1 MLGWMTLMVIGY
13 FKKRIRIQW
22 YYCYCIST
30 IYLSSFFSGLT
41 SSINNTVTIT
51 ACNGVLHLTNKK
63 ILVIGGVAA
72 GTSAASKAKRID
84 PDADVRIIQDEKQ
97 VSYGACG
104 MPYVIGGKVKDFQ
117 ELIERPADVFKKKYQ
132 IDVIT
137 NSCARKIDRVKK
149 EVHAIDLQSGIK
161 TIYGYD
167 SLVVATGARAILPNI
182 KGINQKDGGDC
193 SVFLIR
199 NYEDGR
205 KIYDSAKTKKAS
217 TCVIVGAGLVG
228 LEMLEAFKKRSTGR
242 KMDITVVE
250 KNDHLLPTMLDKQMA
265 TIVQKEL
272 EDNEVKVI
280 TGERVEEL
288 VGSTSTNGDVKT
300 IRTNT
305 NRQIDTDFILLGT
318 GVRPNSEI
326 AKDADIELGFADAI
340 KVDEYMRTSIPDIF
354 AAGDCA
360 TARSYI
366 TNEDTYLPLGT
377 TANRQGRVAGENAA
391 GGSAR
396 FRGIAGS
403 VITKV
408 FGLYIG
414 KTGLIKE
421 EALNYGFDP
430 IEEDIKSITRARY
443 YPDNKSIWIKIIADR
458 KSGRILGSQI
468 VGGEGVKE
476 RIDLIAL
483 AILLKAD
490 IRDLAS
496 YDACYVP
503 PASPVWEPVNIAASQ
518 TAKVL

>member
-1 MLGWMTLMVIGY
+1 MA
-13 FKKRIRIQW
+13 
-22 YYCYCIST
+22 S
-30 IYLSSFFSGLT
+30 
-41 SSINNTVTIT
+41 
-51 ACNGVLHLTNKK
+51 KK

-72 GTSAASKAKRID
+72 GPSAASKAKRID
-84 PDADVRIIQDEKQ
+84 PDADVKIIQNEKV

-104 MPYVIGGKVKDFQ
+104 MPYVIEGIVKEFQ
-117 ELIERPADVFKKKYQ
+117 ELIERPADVFKKEYH
-132 IDVIT
+132 IDVVT
-137 NSCARKIDRVKK
+137 NTCAQKIDRVKK
-149 EVHAIDLQSGIK
+149 EVHAVDLQSGVE
-161 TIYGYD
+161 TTYEYD
-167 SLVVATGARAILPNI
+167 SLVLATGARAIIPNI
-182 KGINQKDGGDC
+182 KGINEQDSGGEG
-193 SVFLIR
+193 VFLIR
-199 NYEDGR
+199 NYEDGL
-205 KIYDSAKTKKAS
+205 KIYDSTKTKNAS
-217 TCVIVGAGLVG
+217 TCVIAGAGLIG
-228 LEMLEAFKKRSTGR
+228 LEMAEAFKKRTTGR
-242 KMDITVVE
+242 KMDIAIVE
-250 KNDHLLPTMLDKQMA
+250 KNDHVLPTMLDKQMA
-265 TIVQKEL
+265 RIVQREL
-272 EDNEVKVI
+272 EDNGVKVI
-280 TGERVEEL
+280 TGEQVEEI
-288 VGSTSTNGDVKT
+288 VRSSSSDVKA
-300 IRTNT
+300 IKTNT

-326 AKDADIELGFADAI
+326 AKDAGIDLGFANAI
-340 KVDEYMRTSIPDIF
+340 KVDEYMRTNIPDIF

-377 TANRQGRVAGENAA
+377 TANRQGRIAGENAA

-414 KTGLIKE
+414 KTGLNRQ

-430 IEEDIKSITRARY
+430 IEDEIESITRAGY
-443 YPDNKSIWIKIIADR
+443 YPGSKSIWIKIIADR
-458 KSGRILGSQI
+458 KSRRILGSQI

-483 AILLKAD
+483 AMLLKAD

-518 TAKVL
+518 TAKQL

>member
-1 MLGWMTLMVIGY
+1 LWNAICHWRYSKGVSRTNR
-13 FKKRIRIQW
+13 KTSRCIQ
-22 YYCYCIST
+22 
-30 IYLSSFFSGLT
+30 
-41 SSINNTVTIT
+41 
-51 ACNGVLHLTNKK
+51 
-63 ILVIGGVAA
+63 
-72 GTSAASKAKRID
+72 
-84 PDADVRIIQDEKQ
+84 
-97 VSYGACG
+97 
-104 MPYVIGGKVKDFQ
+104 
-117 ELIERPADVFKKKYQ
+117 KKYQ

-137 NSCARKIDRVKK
+137 NSYAQKIDRVKK
-149 EVHAIDLQSGIK
+149 EVHVIDLQNGLE
-161 TIYGYD
+161 TIYEYD

-182 KGINQKDGGDC
+182 NGINQKVGGDYG
-193 SVFLIR
+193 VFLIR
-199 NYEDGR
+199 NYEDGI
-205 KIYDSAKTKKAS
+205 KIYDSTKIKNAS
-217 TCVIVGAGLVG
+217 TCVITGAGLVG
-228 LEMLEAFKKRSTGR
+228 LEMVEAFKKRSTGS

-250 KNDHLLPTMLDKQMA
+250 KNDHLLPTVLDKQMA
-265 TIVQKEL
+265 SIVQREL
-272 EDNEVKVI
+272 EDNGVKVI
-280 TGERVEEL
+280 TGERVEEIL
-288 VGSTSTNGDVKT
+288 GSSSTDGDVKS

-318 GVRPNSEI
+318 GVRPNSGI

-340 KVDEYMRTSIPDIF
+340 KVDECMRTNVPDIF

-366 TNEDTYLPLGT
+366 TNEDTYIPLGT

-414 KTGLIKE
+414 KTGLIRQD
-421 EALNYGFDP
+421 ALNYGFDP
-430 IEEDIKSITRARY
+430 IEEGIKSITRARY

-503 PASPVWEPVNIAASQ
+503 PTSPVWEPVNIAASQ
-518 TAKVL
+518 AAKQL